1 MYQVNRHLGLPVAA
15 IALGIA
21 TLVSTASATDFSY
34 MTDWKAQSEHGG
46 LYQALATGLY
56 EKRGL
61 NVTLRMGGPG
71 VNTMQIVA
79 SGASEMA
86 TGSNSFFPLNML
98 REGSGGLA
106 VMAMF
111 QKDPQVL
118 ITHASQ
124 NIDSIASMKG
134 MPIMISAGSVDTIWV
149 WLKSAYAFEDS
160 QIRPYTFN
168 VAPFIVDET
177 AIQQGYLSSE
187 PFMLEREGIGIDTF
201 LLADSGYPVY
211 SSLVL
216 VSDDFYANNKDAVQ
230 AFVDAT
236 TEGWMSYLY
245 GDPSPANALIK
256 SDNPEMTDAII
267 ANGIATM
274 KEYGILMSG
283 DAETLGIGAMTDERW
298 KTFFDTMVAEG
309 VYDADLDYKSA
320 YTLEF
325 INKGVGLDMLPQ

>member
-1 MYQVNRHLGLPVAA
+1 MHQSSCRLSLSAAA
-15 IALGIA
+15 IALGA
-21 TLVSTASATDFSY
+21 TTVISTASATDLSY
-34 MTDWKAQSEHGG
+34 TTDWKAQAEHGG
-46 LYQALATGLY
+46 MYQAAATGLY
-56 EKRGL
+56 EKYGL
-61 NVTLRMGGPG
+61 NVTLRMGGPS
-71 VNTMQIVA
+71 VNTMQMVA

-86 TGSNSFFPLNML
+86 TGSNSFFPLNMV
-98 REGSGGLA
+98 RAGSSGLA

-118 ITHASQ
+118 ITHASH
-124 NIDSIASMKG
+124 NIDTLAEMKG
-134 MPIMISAGSVDTIWV
+134 LPIMISAGSVDTFWV
-149 WLKSAYAFEDS
+149 WLKSAYGFEDS

-168 VAPFIVDET
+168 MTPFIVDEA

-187 PFMLEREGIGIDTF
+187 PYMLEQEGIAIDTF
-201 LLADSGYPVY
+201 LLADSGYPAY
-211 SSLVL
+211 SSLAL
-216 VSDDFYANNKDAVQ
+216 VSGDFYANNKDAVQ

-267 ANGIATM
+267 ANGIAKM
-274 KEYGILMSG
+274 KEFGILMSG
-283 DAETLGIGAMTDERW
+283 DAESLGIGAMTDERW
-298 KTFFDTMVAEG
+298 KTFFDIMVAEG